1 LKNVILLT
9 IDTLRKDV
17 LGCYG
22 NKDGLTPFIDSLQ
35 DKCIKFTNAQS
46 TGPYTQASFP
56 GILTSS
62 YYLEYGRQK
71 KCSPKRT
78 LISEV
83 LKKSGITTTAFH
95 SNPYLSGY
103 FGWNRGWD
111 IFYDSMQDAVSDKI
125 PYIKGEGINYK
136 VDEWLSSYNKTGEH
150 KPFFLWTH
158 YMDVHEPYIPT
169 RKYIDMVDSSIKL
182 TEDEMY
188 DLFTNI
194 VLKRKIVDKK
204 TIKLLRTLYDAGVRE
219 TDDYVKEFFAIL
231 DKNHLLED
239 SVIIITADH
248 GDEFGEHGG
257 LSHDGK
263 MYSELI
269 DIPLMIYNYSKNKN
283 EVCDTLVSNI
293 DIPPTIIYLFSLN
306 PLKSFEGQSLLPL
319 DDYIFKGIF
328 GEAIGKHGNQE
339 KENDKPI
346 YFYREENFKIIYQE
360 GERGEDVWEVY
371 NLVDDPRETNNIVDI
386 LPQVE
391 VMKNKLKPRIKRWEK
406 KED

>member
-1 LKNVILLT
+1 MKNVILLT

-17 LGCYG
+17 VGIY
-22 NKDGLTPFIDSLQ
+22 NKEKNLTPFIDSLVNHSL
-35 DKCIKFTNAQS
+35 IFTRFHS
-46 TGPYTQASFP
+46 SGPYTQASFP

-62 YYLEYGRQK
+62 YYLEYGRDK
-71 KCSPKRT
+71 KLSPRRL
-78 LISEV
+78 LISEA
-83 LKKSGITTTAFH
+83 LQKSGITTAAFH
-95 SNPYLSGY
+95 SNPYLSGF

-111 IFYDSMQDAVSDKI
+111 IFYDSMQDEVSDKM
-125 PYIKGEGINYK
+125 PYIKGEGINHK
-136 VDEWLSSYNKTGEH
+136 VDEWLSSYSKTGEH

-158 YMDVHEPYIPT
+158 YMDVHEPYIPA
-169 RKYIDMVDSSIKL
+169 RKYIDMIDSSIKL

-188 DLFTNI
+188 DLFINI

-204 TIKLLRTLYDAGVRE
+204 TVKLLRTLYEAGVRE
-219 TDDYVKEFFAIL
+219 TDDYVKDFFAIL

-269 DIPLMIYNYSKNKN
+269 DIPLMIYNYSKTKN
-283 EVCDTLVSNI
+283 EFCDTLVSNI

-319 DDYIFKGIF
+319 NDYTFKGVF

-339 KENDKPI
+339 KESDKPI
-346 YFYREENFKIIYQE
+346 YFYRENDLKIIYQE
-360 GERGEDVWEVY
+360 SDQSWEIY
-371 NLVDDPRETNNIVDI
+371 NLQEDPQELNNIINTSDRS
-386 LPQVE
+386 E
-391 VMKNKLKPRIKRWEK
+391 YMKKKLMIYINR
-406 KED
+406 